1 MIKMFTLNEKCS
13 CVSVLNIIVPG
24 KNTRFIR
31 NQREQYI
38 ENQRCMFQSKII
50 TQ

>member
-24 KNTRFIR
+24 KKHEI
-31 NQREQYI
+31 
-38 ENQRCMFQSKII
+38 CKKSKGAIH
-50 TQ
+50 